1 MQKSFTALKVIHVPD
16 DANLF
21 VGDIHGNYEAL
32 MKKLKELNFN
42 FEFDLCISVGD
53 LVDRGKDSL
62 RCAYLPLTSWLEPVK
77 GNHED
82 FCITGFTDYR
92 TEFYHKQENNG
103 GKWFYE
109 LPKEDQEFIASIFNK
124 LPIAIEV
131 HYRGKVYGF
140 VHADMPVQS
149 WELLK
154 EMLANDNDMLD
165 DERKV
170 KQWCLWSREGI
181 RAAKPINIPDI
192 EHVFLG
198 HTVVHNPLTLG
209 NCTFLDTGGVFQ
221 EIDPAYKLTVLQ
233 IGN

>member
-1 MQKSFTALKVIHVPD
+1 MQKSFTTLKVIHVPD

-21 VGDIHGNYEAL
+21 VVGDIHGNYEAL

-62 RCAYLPLTSWLEPVK
+62 RCAYLPLTSWLEP
-77 GNHED
+77 
-82 FCITGFTDYR
+82 
-92 TEFYHKQENNG
+92 
-103 GKWFYE
+103 
-109 LPKEDQEFIASIFNK
+109 PKEDQEFIASIFNK

-154 EMLANDNDMLD
+154 EMLANDDNMLD

-192 EHVFLG
+192 EHVYLG

-221 EIDPAYKLTVLQ
+221 EIDPTYKLTVLQ
-233 IGN
+233 IGNQQ